1 MTSPI
6 KKRVSFNWN
15 DLVFFIEVCRQ
26 KSLAGASRR
35 LGVDHSTVGRR
46 IRELEDSLNT
56 KLFDRSGTGYHLTE
70 SGLRLLDK
78 VEKMEG
84 VARQIG
90 QSSDEGGH
98 GLVGTVRIATMEAIG
113 SLYLAPRLAQFALDN
128 PDIHVELVTA
138 ASWISLSR
146 READILISF
155 PPPKGRRLQIEKI
168 GQFSLFLYASEQYL
182 NRVGQPSSIK
192 DLTDH
197 NLIDYVDDL
206 VQIDAVRWLGEVCR
220 VPEGPFKS
228 SSLIAQFTATQG
240 GAGICM
246 LPSFVAHHAP
256 DLIPVLQDEAYVWRD
271 IWLTA
276 HEDHLH
282 HARIR
287 KVMQF
292 LREMVG
298 QDQDRLN
305 QP

>member
-46 IRELEDSLNT
+46 IRELEDSLDT

-84 VARQIG
+84 IAQQIG
-90 QSSDEGGH
+90 QGAEESGQGI
-98 GLVGTVRIATMEAIG
+98 VGTVRIATMEAIG
-113 SLYLAPRLAQFALDN
+113 SLYLAPRLAQFAQQN
-128 PDIHVELVTA
+128 PDIRIELVTA

-168 GQFSLFLYASEQYL
+168 GQFSLYLYSSEQYRE
-182 NRVGQPSSIK
+182 NFGHPSSVK
-192 DLTDH
+192 ELTEH

-228 SSLIAQFTATQG
+228 SSLIAQLTATQAG
-240 GAGICM
+240 VGICM
-246 LPSFVAHHAP
+246 LPSFVAHHAK
-256 DLIPVLQDEAYVWRD
+256 DLIPVMRDEVQVTRD

-282 HARIR
+282 NARIR
-287 KVMQF
+287 RVMQF
-292 LREMVG
+292 LRALISK
-298 QDQDRLN
+298 DQDTLN
-305 QP
+305 LP

>member
-46 IRELEDSLNT
+46 IRELENSLNC

-70 SGLRLLDK
+70 SGLRLLEK

-84 VARQIG
+84 VAQQIG
-90 QSSDEGGH
+90 QGPDEDGH
-98 GLVGTVRIATMEAIG
+98 GLIATVRIATMEGIG
-113 SLYLAPRLAQFALDN
+113 SFYLSPLLARFSLDN
-128 PDIHVELVTA
+128 PDIRIELITA
-138 ASWISLSR
+138 ASWVSLSR

-168 GQFSLFLYASEQYL
+168 GQFALFLYASEQYL
-182 NRVGQPSSIK
+182 KEFGCPSSIK
-192 DLTDH
+192 ELDRH

-206 VQIDAVRWLGEVCR
+206 VQIDAVRWLGEVYQ
-220 VPEGPFKS
+220 VPQGRFKS
-228 SSLIAQFTATQG
+228 SSLVAQFTATK
-240 GAGICM
+240 AGTGISM
-246 LPSFVAHHAP
+246 LPSFMAHHAH
-256 DLIPVLQDEAYVWRD
+256 DLVPVLQSEAQVQRD

-282 HARIR
+282 HAQIR

-292 LREMVG
+292 LREMIG
-298 QDQDRLN
+298 QDHERLN